1 MDTTWS
7 CPGLGDMRADSDRC
21 LPASVPGLTEQ
32 LPDFRNLR
40 LIHHPAC

>member
-21 LPASVPGLTEQ
+21 LPAGVPGVPGVPRRGEC
-32 LPDFRNLR
+32 
-40 LIHHPAC
+40 AGAY